1 MPQSSVYVHQIRPIY
16 IGQLCVERL
25 LRIDYYVY
33 KFKIECNYYLQCTC
47 KGILKMRNDA
57 TVKICLYN
65 TVICFK
71 LDRETISLSL
81 KGMRKTSHRK
91 EKQCSF
97 AIIVIYTPI
106 DSKIEKS
113 KATI

>member
-1 MPQSSVYVHQIRPIY
+1 
-16 IGQLCVERL
+16 
-25 LRIDYYVY
+25 
-33 KFKIECNYYLQCTC
+33 
-47 KGILKMRNDA
+47 MRNDA
-57 TVKICLYN
+57 PVKICLYN
-65 TVICFK
+65 TTICFK